1 MKGKLLVLVIALA
14 AVALFAV
21 ACAQA
26 PAAPAPAA
34 PAQQPAQQPAAAQP
48 TAAPAAKQ
56 AEAPKATEAPK
67 AAPAATAA
75 PAAAAKTTSG
85 GKEFHGAWPYV
96 LPPKGHYNQFVT
108 DFIMGGGI
116 YDYVVLPPLA
126 LYDWANSKFIPYLA
140 TEWKNEPGDWFT
152 VKLRDGVKWTDGSDL
167 TSADVVTTFNLAR
180 LMGQSVWKYIDKVE
194 APDKSTVRFH
204 FTSPT
209 SVAPRFILRQTLIN
223 PNSVYKEWGDKA
235 AALFAAGK
243 TQDSDEVKALRK
255 DFTEFRPKDLVSSG
269 PYKLDPASVTSSRM
283 DLVKHPQGL
292 FADKVG
298 FDKLVLFNG
307 ETPDITPVMMSKDA
321 DYATHGFPPATEKAY
336 LDNGIR
342 IIRPPT
348 NSGPALFFNYTD
360 KNLANP
366 AVRQAMAYSIKR
378 DENGAVS
385 LGKSGIASKYL
396 TGFSDNAVPTWLSAD
411 DAAKLNQ
418 YPYDLKKAEE
428 VMTKAGYKK
437 GSDGFWQDPSG
448 KTLEWELTAP
458 AEFAD
463 WSAAAENLA
472 KQLTDG
478 GFKTTFRGVQFQQ
491 HNQDVQQGK
500 FQLAIRGWGAGNP
513 HPFFAYESDLLTYNP
528 PLSPGQGMSFPFKQQ
543 VDGKDVD
550 LSELIKATAV
560 GATDAEQKPAVTKMA
575 QTFNQLLP
583 IIPLWERYGN
593 NAAVEG
599 VRVANF
605 PPDSDPI
612 WKNALYGDN
621 PVVILLMD
629 GRLQP
634 KS

>member
-1 MKGKLLVLVIALA
+1 MKGKLLVLVVALA
-14 AVALFAV
+14 ALALFAA
-21 ACAQA
+21 ACAQQS
-26 PAAPAPAA
+26 AAPA
-34 PAQQPAQQPAAAQP
+34 AQQPAQQPAQPAQA
-48 TAAPAAKQ
+48 TSAPAAAPKQ
-56 AEAPKATEAPK
+56 AAATEAPK

-126 LYDWANSKFIPYLA
+126 LYSWPDAKFIPYLA
-140 TEWKNEPGDWFT
+140 TEWKNDTGDWFT
-152 VKLRDGVKWTDGSDL
+152 VKLRDGVKWTDGSDF

-180 LMGQSVWKYIDKVE
+180 LMGQSVWKYIDKIE

-204 FTSPT
+204 FTSAT

-223 PNSVYKEWGDKA
+223 PNSVYKDWGDKA
-235 AALFAAGK
+235 KALFDGGK

-255 DFTEFRPKDLVSSG
+255 DFTEFRPKELVSSG
-269 PYKLDPASVTSSRM
+269 PYKLDPASITSSRL

-292 FADKVG
+292 FADKVQ

-307 ETPDITPVMMSKDA
+307 ETPDVTPVMMSKDA
-321 DYATHGFPPATEKAY
+321 DYATHGFPPATEKAFV
-336 LDNGIR
+336 DNGLR

-348 NSGPALFFNYTD
+348 NSGPALFFNYND

-385 LGKSGIASKYL
+385 LGKSGIAVKYM
-396 TGFSDNAVPTWLSAD
+396 TGFSDNAVPNWLSQD
-411 DAAKLNQ
+411 DIAKLNT
-418 YPYDLKKAEE
+418 YAYDLKKAED

-437 GSDGFWQDPSG
+437 GSDGMWQDPSG
-448 KTLEWELTAP
+448 KTLEYELTAP

-472 KQLTDG
+472 QQLTDA

-491 HNQDVQQGK
+491 HNSDVQQGK
-500 FQLAIRGWGAGNP
+500 FQLAIRAWGAGNP
-513 HPFFAYESDLLTYNP
+513 HPFFSYEADLLTYNA
-528 PLSPGQGMSFPFKQQ
+528 PLSPGPGMNFPFKQQ
-543 VDGKDVD
+543 VDGKDAD
-550 LSELIKATAV
+550 LSDMIKQTAV
-560 GATDAEQKPAVTKMA
+560 GATDADQKPAVTKMA

-605 PPDSDPI
+605 PPDSDPV

-621 PVVILLMD
+621 PVVILLMN
-629 GRLQP
+629 GTLKP

>member
-1 MKGKLLVLVIALA
+1 M
-14 AVALFAV
+14 FAV
-21 ACAQA
+21 GILWINQE
-26 PAAPAPAA
+26 
-34 PAQQPAQQPAAAQP
+34 
-48 TAAPAAKQ
+48 TRRDR
-56 AEAPKATEAPK
+56 EAGAGIPILQSRDSERPSDAGP
-67 AAPAATAA
+67 A

-396 TGFSDNAVPTWLSAD
+396 TGFSDNSVPTWLSAD
-411 DAAKLNQ
+411 DIAKLNQ

-448 KTLEWELTAP
+448 KTQLHSIDLTGYNERVMKTPMARARPAKPRRAP
-458 AEFAD
+458 
-463 WSAAAENLA
+463 
-472 KQLTDG
+472 
-478 GFKTTFRGVQFQQ
+478 R
-491 HNQDVQQGK
+491 
-500 FQLAIRGWGAGNP
+500 
-513 HPFFAYESDLLTYNP
+513 
-528 PLSPGQGMSFPFKQQ
+528 
-543 VDGKDVD
+543 
-550 LSELIKATAV
+550 IKAMTARMRPMV
-560 GATDAEQKPAVTKMA
+560 MTTSMPTQPVSHSSPSPSGSREIKLTEATA
-575 QTFNQLLP
+575 
-583 IIPLWERYGN
+583 
-593 NAAVEG
+593 
-599 VRVANF
+599 
-605 PPDSDPI
+605 
-612 WKNALYGDN
+612 
-621 PVVILLMD
+621 
-629 GRLQP
+629 
-634 KS
+634 